1 LKAYV
6 IKDLNSGLYYDGD
19 TKFVEPMSISTTLFR
34 TKNDAVLFVCMQV
47 LDEDLAWRLLE
58 KVYEKERW
66 EIDCSKDEFRD
77 ATNAFTL
84 TVVPVE
90 VIEVCSAK

>member
-1 LKAYV
+1 
-6 IKDLNSGLYYDGD
+6 
-19 TKFVEPMSISTTLFR
+19 MSINTKLFKG
-34 TKNDAVLFVCMQV
+34 KNEAVLFACLQI

-77 ATNAFTL
+77 AVNAFKL

-90 VIEVCSAK
+90 VIEVRPERAKAEG